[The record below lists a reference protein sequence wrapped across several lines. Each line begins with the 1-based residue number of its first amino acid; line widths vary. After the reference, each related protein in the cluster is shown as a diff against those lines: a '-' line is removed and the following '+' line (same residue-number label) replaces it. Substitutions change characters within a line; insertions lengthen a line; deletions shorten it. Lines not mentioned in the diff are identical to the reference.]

1 MADSSVFLVTF
12 NDGDY
17 YTRYPETLA
26 AFVSRQAALDY
37 ALCYQAQEIESS
49 GDVVLGLAVEE
60 RRGDE
65 VVSTLSVEPRVGV
78 GRDEYGTLRVIDR
91 SAVYRDLGRLLSA

>member
-17 YTRYPETLA
+17 YTRYAETLA
-26 AFVSRQAALDY
+26 AFVSRQDALDY

-49 GDVVLGLAVEE
+49 GYVLLGLAVVEQ
-60 RRGDE
+60 RGEE
-65 VVSTLSVEPRVGV
+65 VVSTLSVEPRVGA
-78 GRDEYGTLRVIDR
+78 GLTRRRVLDR
-91 SAVYRDLGRLLSA
+91 SAVYRDLGRLLSE